1 MGKITILFIIISLY
15 AIIIHSNIFD
25 GFCDAIVNEDECADK
40 IFSKKLTQPKS
51 YQVIAHMKF
60 EKNHGVT
67 MFYSYL
73 ASNLIAT
80 ISNDKEILFTINCF
94 KIPFEIKHQKF
105 MDFKLKIMNC
115 NDVHAL
121 FKQVRSQNYHFFS
134 HSHKAPFF
142 TTILKIDNY
151 LSIWGCIPNAN
162 SSSDRAAW
170 ILMDN
175 ENKIEFDSEKL
186 RNYLEDFLEKIRP
199 KINKTGLKL
208 TSKAFKIY
216 GITDEYYGCY
226 NSLDEKAVYSEIRR
240 EFPVKNKTKSSNID
254 IKESTKMKFTFAILM
269 FFGHIIFMVGFFSV
283 GYLIVV
289 WYYKE

>member
-1 MGKITILFIIISLY
+1 MGKFTILFLVISLY
-15 AIIIHSNIFD
+15 AIVIHSNIFN
-25 GFCDAIVNEDECADK
+25 GSCEAIVNEDECADK
-40 IFSKKLTQPKS
+40 IFSQKLPQPKS
-51 YQVIAHMKF
+51 YQVIGHMEF

-73 ASNLIAT
+73 RNNLIAT
-80 ISNDKEILFTINCF
+80 ISNDKEIRFTINCF
-94 KIPFEIKHQKF
+94 KIPFDIKHQKF

-115 NDVHAL
+115 NDVYAL
-121 FKQVRSQNYHFFS
+121 FMQLRSKNYDFFS
-134 HSHKAPFF
+134 HSNKEQIF

-151 LSIWGCIPNAN
+151 LSIWGCKSNGK

-175 ENKIEFDSEKL
+175 ENKIEFDSVKL
-186 RNYLEDFLEKIRP
+186 RNYLEDFLEKLRP

-208 TSKAFKIY
+208 TSKEFKIY
-216 GITDEYYGCY
+216 GITDDYYGCY
-226 NSLDEKAVYSEIRR
+226 NSLDEKGVYSEIKSD
-240 EFPVKNKTKSSNID
+240 FPLNKNKTSDKD
-254 IKESTKMKFTFAILM
+254 IAESTKKKLTFAILM